1 MRDDLFNSHNDI
13 ANFRFDESVVEVFD
27 DMVKRSV
34 PGYDSMIQ
42 MVGLVAR
49 MYGKDNTN
57 YYDLGSSTGAI
68 TLAISLNNNH
78 KNNKFI
84 AIDNSPDMVKKCQ
97 KNLSK
102 KIDNLEVICE
112 DINEITIQN
121 ASIVV
126 LNLTLQFVDV
136 SKRAPLL
143 KKIYDGL
150 NPGGVLIISEK
161 IHFDDNENQKQITQL
176 HLDFKRANGY
186 SELEIANKRQA
197 IENVLISE
205 NKKTHIDRLKQ
216 CGFKETSC
224 YFQCL
229 NFASFLS
236 VK

>member
-1 MRDDLFNSHNDI
+1 MRDKLFNNNSDI
-13 ANFRFDESVVEVFD
+13 SDFRFDESVVAVFD

-34 PGYDSMIQ
+34 PGYEAMIQ

-49 MYGKDNTN
+49 TYGKDHTN

-68 TLAISLNNNH
+68 TLALALNNKH

-84 AIDNSPDMVKKCQ
+84 AVDNSPQMVKKCQ
-97 KNLSK
+97 KNLLG
-102 KIDNLEVICE
+102 KIDNSEIICA
-112 DINEITIQN
+112 DIKDISIEN

-126 LNLTLQFVDV
+126 LNLTLQFIDV
-136 SKRAPLL
+136 EKRSKLV

-150 NPGGVLIISEK
+150 IPGGALIISEK
-161 IHFDDNENQKQITQL
+161 IHLNNKENQEQLASL
-176 HLDFKRANGY
+176 HLDFKRENGY
-186 SELEIANKRQA
+186 SELEIANKRQSL
-197 IENVLISE
+197 ENILVTES
-205 NKKTHIDRLKQ
+205 KQTHLKRLKI
-216 CGFKETSC
+216 CGFKESSC

>member
-1 MRDDLFNSHNDI
+1 MRDKLFNSNSDI
-13 ANFRFDESVVEVFD
+13 SDFRFDESVVAVFD

-34 PGYDSMIQ
+34 PGYEAMIQ

-49 MYGKDNTN
+49 TYGKDHTN

-68 TLAISLNNNH
+68 TLALALNNKH
-78 KNNKFI
+78 KNNKLI
-84 AIDNSPDMVKKCQ
+84 AVDNSPQMVKKCQ
-97 KNLSK
+97 RNLSGK
-102 KIDNLEVICE
+102 VDNFEIVCG
-112 DINEITIQN
+112 DINDISIEN

-136 SKRAPLL
+136 EKRSKLI

-150 NPGGVLIISEK
+150 VAGGALIISEK
-161 IHFDDNENQKQITQL
+161 IHFDDKENQKQLARL

-186 SELEIANKRQA
+186 SELEIANKRQSL
-197 IENVLISE
+197 ENILVTESKQAHLE
-205 NKKTHIDRLKQ
+205 RLKL
-216 CGFKETSC
+216 CGFRESSC

>member
-1 MRDDLFNSHNDI
+1 MRDDLFKSHNDI

-112 DINEITIQN
+112 DINETTIQN

-126 LNLTLQFVDV
+126 LNLTLQFVEV

-161 IHFDDNENQKQITQL
+161 IHFDDNENQEQITQL

-205 NKKTHIDRLKQ
+205 NKKTHINRLKQ
-216 CGFKETSC
+216 CGFKEASC

>member
-1 MRDDLFNSHNDI
+1 
-13 ANFRFDESVVEVFD
+13 
-27 DMVKRSV
+27 
-34 PGYDSMIQ
+34 
-42 MVGLVAR
+42 
-49 MYGKDNTN
+49 
-57 YYDLGSSTGAI
+57 
-68 TLAISLNNNH
+68 
-78 KNNKFI
+78 
-84 AIDNSPDMVKKCQ
+84 MVKKCQ
-97 KNLSK
+97 QNLSK
-102 KIDNLEVICE
+102 KIDNLEVICS

-126 LNLTLQFVDV
+126 LNLTLQFIDV
-136 SKRAPLL
+136 SKRSALVNR
-143 KKIYDGL
+143 IYDGL

-197 IENVLISE
+197 IENVLITE
-205 NKKTHIDRLKQ
+205 NQKTHIDRLKQ

>member
-1 MRDDLFNSHNDI
+1 MRDNLFNSHNDI

-112 DINEITIQN
+112 DINETTIQN

-126 LNLTLQFVDV
+126 LNLTLQFVEV